1 MSGKVKFVS
10 AQYIRN
16 YVEETE
22 DGKLVEHPLYVI
34 EEEIEAEIL
43 ETRKHT
49 LKLRLP
55 DGNVIIKK
63 HKQVEVINDTNGSN
77 G

>member
-1 MSGKVKFVS
+1 MKARFT
-10 AQYIRN
+10 AQKIIHG

-22 DGKLVEHPLYVI
+22 DGRLVEHQAYAFP

-43 ETRKHT
+43 EMRKHT
-49 LKLRLP
+49 VKLQLP

-63 HKQVEVINDTNGSN
+63 VRQVEVLND
-77 G
+77 